1 MSPRR
6 PQPPPQPAPMPRDDL
21 FTNVVLGGMM
31 VLVAVVGVN
40 YLAAQ
45 IAALVFGHRS
55 LPISMADAGAVL
67 ARMPNHLGDPAAAW
81 PATAQAAL
89 PGPVGYYAS
98 LTLVLATVAAAG
110 LGSTHLLRAA
120 GGRRHA
126 LGVAPN
132 AGFARGRDVKRLA
145 IPHPTPGRL
154 TLGRCSGRLLACEP
168 QASLAIIGPTGCGK
182 TAGFAIPALLEWDG
196 PVIATSVKADLLAA
210 TIAHR
215 RRQGTVWVYDP
226 TRSSGFRTSAW
237 SPLEACGS
245 WAGALRIAA
254 WLSEAAQPRLD
265 SVSDGDYWYSQAKK
279 GLAPYLHAAAVGG
292 QRIRDLVRWIDSQDE
307 SEAGAALRGAGN
319 LEERVAE
326 LIASEEGQRRMAAA
340 AKDLR
345 DEVVEAFRHRMNDQ
359 AGGRAIAGRPV
370 STWPRELQEA
380 LAEQVHNSA
389 ARQVRSKAE
398 AEVVARFGSS
408 NELAPLV
415 SAQALWGKEARLRS
429 SVYATMEN
437 VLSGYADP
445 GVAKAADGHDIDFGA
460 WLGGNNTIYVVATAH
475 EQARLRPVLTVLV
488 QQAIRAAYDNAAAN
502 GGTLARPCLALLDE
516 AGNIAPLRDLPSYAS
531 TARSHGIS
539 IVSIWQDLAQI
550 RAIYHDRAPTV
561 LNNHRAKLFGTGIS
575 DQETLE
581 YVSRLIGDEPLRE
594 QNRSADLHGG
604 RESISEHTTYR
615 RAAPADVLRRL
626 DPNESVLVYGSELPA
641 RVRLRPWF
649 RDKTLSSL
657 GPKDAPGGIARP
669 A

>member
-1 MSPRR
+1 M
-6 PQPPPQPAPMPRDDL
+6 QGDDL
-21 FTNVVLGGMM
+21 LTGLAIGGVLA
-31 VLVAVVGVN
+31 LVAAVGVH
-40 YLAAQ
+40 YLVAQ
-45 IAALVFGHRS
+45 TAALVFAHRS
-55 LPISMADAGAVL
+55 LPVPMSDAGAAL
-67 ARMPNHLGDPAAAW
+67 AGMPDHLGDPAAAW
-81 PATAQAAL
+81 PAAAQAAL
-89 PGPVGYYAS
+89 PGPVGYYAC
-98 LTLVLATVAAAG
+98 LALVLAIAAAAG
-110 LGSTHLLRAA
+110 LAGLRLWRAA
-120 GGRRHA
+120 RVGRHP

-132 AGFARGRDVKRLA
+132 AGFARARDVKRLTVA
-145 IPHPTPGRL
+145 QPTPGRL
-154 TLGRCSGRLLACEP
+154 TLGQCNGRLLACEP

-182 TAGFAIPALLEWDG
+182 TAGFAIPALLEWKG

-279 GLAPYLHAAAVGG
+279 GLAPYLYAAASSGRRV
-292 QRIRDLVRWIDSQDE
+292 RDLVRWIDSQDE
-307 SEAGAALRGAGN
+307 NEAGAALRGAGRV
-319 LEERVAE
+319 EERVAE
-326 LIASEEGQRRMAAA
+326 LVASEEGQRRMAAA
-340 AKDLR
+340 AEELR
-345 DEVVEAFRHRMNDQ
+345 AEVVEAFRHRMNDQ
-359 AGGRAIAGRPV
+359 AGGRTIADRPV
-370 STWPRELQEA
+370 SSWPQRLQERV
-380 LAEQVHNSA
+380 AEQVHVTA
-389 ARQVRSKAE
+389 ERQVRAE
-398 AEVVARFGSS
+398 AEAEAVARFGSS
-408 NELAPLV
+408 SELAPLV

-445 GVAKAADGHDIDFGA
+445 GVAEAADRHDIDLDA
-460 WLGGNNTIYVVATAH
+460 WLGGDNTIYVVATAH

-488 QQAIRAAYDNAAAN
+488 QQAIRAAYDSAAAN

-531 TARSHGIS
+531 TARSHGIT

-649 RDKTLSSL
+649 RDKELTRL
-657 GPKDAPGGIARP
+657 GPKNVGGATAGP

>member
-1 MSPRR
+1 MMPLRR
-6 PQPPPQPAPMPRDDL
+6 PPAATRPSPMQGDDL
-21 FTNVVLGGMM
+21 LTGLAIGGVMT
-31 VLVAVVGVN
+31 LVAVVGVH
-40 YLAAQ
+40 YLVAQ
-45 IAALVFGHRS
+45 TAALVFAHRA
-55 LPISMADAGAVL
+55 LPVPMADAGVAL
-67 ARMPNHLGDPAAAW
+67 ARMPDHLGDPARAW

-89 PGPVGYYAS
+89 PGPIGYYAC
-98 LTLVLATVAAAG
+98 LALVLATVAAAG
-110 LGSTHLLRAA
+110 LGGLRLRRAA
-120 GGRRHA
+120 REGRHP

-132 AGFARGRDVKRLA
+132 AGFASGRDVKRLTVA
-145 IPHPTPGRL
+145 SPTPGRL
-154 TLGRCSGRLLACEP
+154 TLGRCNGRLLACEP

-182 TAGFAIPALLEWDG
+182 TAGFAIPALLEWKG

-215 RRQGTVWVYDP
+215 RRRGTVWVYDP

-265 SVSDGDYWYSQAKK
+265 TVSDGDYWYSQARK
-279 GLAPYLHAAAVGG
+279 GLAPYLHAAAASGR
-292 QRIRDLVRWIDSQDE
+292 RIRDVVRWIDSQDE
-307 SEAGAALRGAGN
+307 SQAGTALRAKGHVEERSRTGRLGRGPTTNGARRRGAAGRGRRGVPPPLERPSGRAEHRRPARLHLASATPRAGGGTTAPHGRASGPHRGRDGGHGQLRFVVRACPSGLRPSA
-319 LEERVAE
+319 V
-326 LIASEEGQRRMAAA
+326 GQGGAAA
-340 AKDLR
+340 QLR
-345 DEVVEAFRHRMNDQ
+345 VRHH
-359 AGGRAIAGRPV
+359 GKRPV
-370 STWPRELQEA
+370 
-380 LAEQVHNSA
+380 
-389 ARQVRSKAE
+389 
-398 AEVVARFGSS
+398 G
-408 NELAPLV
+408 
-415 SAQALWGKEARLRS
+415 LRR
-429 SVYATMEN
+429 
-437 VLSGYADP
+437 P
-445 GVAKAADGHDIDFGA
+445 GRRRAADHNDIDFGA
-460 WLGGNNTIYVVATAH
+460 WLGGDNTIYVVATAH

-488 QQAIRAAYDNAAAN
+488 QQAIRAAYDSAAAN
-502 GGTLARPCLALLDE
+502 GGSLARPCLALLDE

-531 TARSHGIS
+531 TARSHGIT

-604 RESISEHTTYR
+604 RQSVSEHTTYR

-649 RDKTLSSL
+649 RDKELSRL
-657 GPKDAPGGIARP
+657 GPKNVGATTAGPT
-669 A
+669 